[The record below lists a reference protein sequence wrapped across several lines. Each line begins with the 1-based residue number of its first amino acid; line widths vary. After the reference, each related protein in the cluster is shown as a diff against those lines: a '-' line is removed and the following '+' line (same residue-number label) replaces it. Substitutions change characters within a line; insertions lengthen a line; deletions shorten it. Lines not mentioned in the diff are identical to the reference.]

1 MAHSRALPAFMW
13 RLGFGAPSLCG
24 RTAMI
29 MAVMREYIASAL
41 RELGFRRAIA
51 RGVLL

>member
-1 MAHSRALPAFMW
+1 
-13 RLGFGAPSLCG
+13 
-24 RTAMI
+24 MI